1 MKNMGGDGMT
11 KRRRQYLI
19 ERFLTEKTI
28 SRQEQI
34 VELLAENGVT
44 ATQVT
49 VSRDLEDLGA
59 VKVRVGGAGSVYAL
73 PNLPE
78 LRVGSSEHLRR
89 LMGEWVVDIGL
100 SGNLICLSTPPGC
113 AHVVASA
120 LDRAAIA
127 GILATLA
134 GDDTVLIVV
143 AQTYDPGELASQL
156 LDLAGL
162 PPLPYAE
169 LEEKG
174 ERSRMRGQETA

>member
-1 MKNMGGDGMT
+1 MT

-34 VELLAENGVT
+34 VELLAEHGVT

-78 LRVGSSEHLRR
+78 LRVGGSEHIRR
-89 LMGEWVVDIGL
+89 LMGEWVVDVGL
-100 SGNLICLSTPPGC
+100 SGNLVCLITPPGC

-120 LDRAAIA
+120 LDRAAVA

-134 GDDTVLIVV
+134 GDDTVLVVV
-143 AQTYDPGELASQL
+143 AQTHDPGELASRL

-162 PPLPYAE
+162 PPLLYAE

-174 ERSRMRGQETA
+174 ERRSRMRGKETA